1 MSVSPNGKHLYLCVF
16 ARRLIRVSKVIIHE
30 SFKESGIDI
39 ALLRLGKFDL
49 SGDPLHVSFLI
60 TTNLQKTEWISLSLV
75 LSVFLMLVKHLLTM
89 MGMSMVSSAGPRY
102 GSLTLSQAGE
112 ILESTPLQPPQTS
125 CRRQ

>member
-60 TTNLQKTEWISLSLV
+60 TTNLQKIEWISLSLV

-89 MGMSMVSSAGPRY
+89 MGMSMVSSADM
-102 GSLTLSQAGE
+102 AV
-112 ILESTPLQPPQTS
+112 
-125 CRRQ
+125 

>member
-1 MSVSPNGKHLYLCVF
+1 MSVTPNGKHLYWCVF

-60 TTNLQKTEWISLSLV
+60 TTNLQKNEWISLSLV

-89 MGMSMVSSAGPRY
+89 MGMSMVSSADM
-102 GSLTLSQAGE
+102 AV
-112 ILESTPLQPPQTS
+112 
-125 CRRQ
+125 

>member
-1 MSVSPNGKHLYLCVF
+1 MSVSPNGKHFYLCVF

-39 ALLRLGKFDL
+39 ALLRLGKYDL

-89 MGMSMVSSAGPRY
+89 MGMSMVSSADM
-102 GSLTLSQAGE
+102 AV
-112 ILESTPLQPPQTS
+112 
-125 CRRQ
+125 